1 MAKITL
7 HNPQAPEL
15 SRDAGSPGLPPLRE
29 STAGVL
35 TNDKQ
40 HSELVMTAIVEE
52 LGKRF
57 GVTNALVAHTA
68 SGGIKQET
76 VDELAAKCDWV
87 FVGSSD

>member
-7 HNPQAPEL
+7 YNPQAPEL
-15 SRDAGSPGLPPLRE
+15 SRDSGNPDLPPLRE

-40 HSELVMTAIVEE
+40 NSELVMSAILEE
-52 LGKRF
+52 LGTRY
-57 GVTNALVAHTA
+57 GVTNAVVCHTA
-68 SGGIKQET
+68 SGGIRQDT

-87 FVGSSD
+87 IVGSSD